1 MGASSTSDGRGV
13 RPLLLTAALTL
24 LAVSGPAI
32 SAPTAADYAADAKA
46 LDRIIAE
53 NYAYLDRFGD
63 EVPTSAK
70 LDAERDAVQDRDGL
84 LHYAEHKIAA
94 LADHHGITG
103 RSFKDSWSLVP
114 SYADLWIVTDK
125 QGYRID
131 AVRMGSPAAKAGVSA
146 GDRVLAVD
154 GRPVEEAIADFW
166 QQLGFSAVT
175 DPERRAFA
183 ARILAA
189 GRRDRARSLR
199 IGRGEDQ
206 RQLSLPT
213 LYAEYPGERPP
224 VDLRTGSDG
233 TATIRF
239 NDSLGNSDTIAA
251 FDAAMAQVPK
261 GAHLILDLTDTGSGG
276 DSLIARAVM
285 GWFVDRPRFYQKHR
299 LVAEER
305 AMGIVRQWVEEVHPR
320 TGKHF
325 TGRVS
330 VHVGR
335 WTGSMG
341 EGMAIGFMAIGIP
354 VCGGAM
360 AGLRGAIY
368 DFPLPATGLIVKLPA
383 ERLYTPDGKPRE
395 DVVTPACH

>member
-1 MGASSTSDGRGV
+1 MRSPV
-13 RPLLLTAALTL
+13 LLAALTL
-24 LAVSGPAI
+24 IGASGPAI
-32 SAPTAADYAADAKA
+32 SAPTAADYAADARA
-46 LDRIIAE
+46 LDTIIAD
-53 NYAYLDRFGD
+53 NYAYLDRFGGK
-63 EVPTSAK
+63 VPTSAR

-114 SYADLWIVTDK
+114 SFADLWIVADK

-131 AVRMGSPAAKAGVSA
+131 AVRADSPAAKASVVA
-146 GDRVLAVD
+146 GDRLIAVD
-154 GRPVEEAIADFW
+154 GQPIDAAVAGFW
-166 QQLGFSAVT
+166 EQLGFT
-175 DPERRAFA
+175 NIIDPERRAFA

-189 GRRDRARSLR
+189 GRRDRSRSLR
-199 IGRGEDQ
+199 IVHDRDE
-206 RQLSLPT
+206 RLLTLPT
-213 LYAEYPGERPP
+213 LYAEGPGERPP
-224 VDLRTGSDG
+224 VDLRTSGKG
-233 TATIRF
+233 IVTIRF

-251 FDAAMAQVPK
+251 FDAAMIKVPK
-261 GAHLILDLTDTGSGG
+261 GAHLVIDLGDTGSGG

-305 AMGIVRQWVEEVHPR
+305 ATGIVRQWVEEVHPR

-325 TGRVS
+325 TGKVS
-330 VHVGR
+330 VRVGR

-341 EGMAIGFMAIGIP
+341 EGMAIGFAAIGVP

-368 DFPLPATGLIVKLPA
+368 DFPLPATGLVVKLPA

-395 DVVTPACH
+395 DVVTPACR